1 VAPLSRT
8 VSNTLARHLTLL
20 SIFAVVAVGSCLQRE
35 ACAGLTVSLTSAT
48 PMVDF
53 SFVPDEQSSS
63 SAPATP
69 SSDSNANRDGD
80 GKIAQWLM
88 LPRLADTGGTSVPL
102 NGAASAVSPAAAV
115 LDLPIRV
122 PVESSFHYLRETTPQ
137 LQQPA
142 NRELLDPPK
151 HGC

>member
-1 VAPLSRT
+1 MAPLSRT
-8 VSNTLARHLTLL
+8 VSKILARHLTLS
-20 SIFAVVAVGSCLQRE
+20 SIFAVLAVGLCLERE
-35 ACAGLTVSLTSAT
+35 ARAGLTVSLTSLT

-53 SFVPDEQSSS
+53 SFLPDEQSSS

-69 SSDSNANRDGD
+69 STDSNANQGPEREF
-80 GKIAQWLM
+80 AQWLM
-88 LPRLADTGGTSVPL
+88 LPRLADTGGTSAPL

-122 PVESSFHYLRETTPQ
+122 PVESSFRYLRETTPQ

-151 HGC
+151 RG